1 MLTKEMYNTTT
12 QNQQENRTMK
22 LLSLPQAYSSPN
34 TEQGQEDPKDIPDK
48 P

>member
-1 MLTKEMYNTTT
+1 MYNTTT

-22 LLSLPQAYSSPN
+22 LLSLPQAYSNSN
-34 TEQGQEDPKDIPDK
+34 TEEDQRDQPGERDTPKK